1 MAQNGIPF
9 ARGEGSMAKL
19 MAGDVAMRVTTDAV
33 QVLGGYGY
41 IKEYPV
47 ERFMRDAK
55 IYQIWEGTAEI
66 QRLVISRLILG
77 ERKALTARPRVIKAE
92 TGVTKVAAAS

>member
-1 MAQNGIPF
+1 
-9 ARGEGSMAKL
+9 MAKL
-19 MAGDVAMRVTTDAV
+19 MSGDVAMRVTTDAV

-41 IKEYPV
+41 IKDYPV

-77 ERKALTARPRVIKAE
+77 ERTALDAGQRVTGEDLLRPR
-92 TGVTKVAAAS
+92 S

>member
-1 MAQNGIPF
+1 
-9 ARGEGSMAKL
+9 
-19 MAGDVAMRVTTDAV
+19 MRVTTEAV

-41 IKEYPV
+41 VKDYPV

-66 QRLVISRLILG
+66 QRLVISRYILG
-77 ERKALTARPRVIKAE
+77 ERRAMVRPKLVKDEPEAQAHAKA
-92 TGVTKVAAAS
+92 S

>member
-1 MAQNGIPF
+1 MQ
-9 ARGEGSMAKL
+9 
-19 MAGDVAMRVTTDAV
+19 VTIDAV
-33 QVLGGYGY
+33 QILGGYGY

-66 QRLVISRLILG
+66 QRLVISRYILG
-77 ERKALTARPRVIKAE
+77 ERRAAERPKVLKA
-92 TGVTKVAAAS
+92 S

>member
-1 MAQNGIPF
+1 
-9 ARGEGSMAKL
+9 MAKL
-19 MAGDVAMRVTTDAV
+19 FAGDVAMRVTTDAV

-77 ERKALTARPRVIKAE
+77 ERKALAARPRVVHAE
-92 TGVTKVAAAS
+92 PADVQASLAAS